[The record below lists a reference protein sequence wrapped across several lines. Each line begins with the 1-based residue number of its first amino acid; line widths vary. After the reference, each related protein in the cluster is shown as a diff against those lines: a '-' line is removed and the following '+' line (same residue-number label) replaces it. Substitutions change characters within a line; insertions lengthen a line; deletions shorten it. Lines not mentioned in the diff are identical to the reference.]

1 MKSLDIRGIF
11 FRAFKTLKIVKCFVT
26 FLLMS
31 VTPQL
36 LVTQSV

>member
-1 MKSLDIRGIF
+1 
-11 FRAFKTLKIVKCFVT
+11 LKIVKCFVT

-36 LVTQSV
+36 LVTESV